1 MHYYLTTFIVTDE
14 TAKMCDPWESRE
26 FLQKIDLMPYDIC
39 EYCLPDCST
48 TIYDHEVSS
57 APIRH
62 CDHTNLESS
71 YMCQVKAVSLKQ
83 NVNPPPF
90 VNNIVSQF
98 TDDSQQVPQYV
109 AEIKMFS
116 NMRYHIK
123 ESKIPTAVFRYKVK
137 DKPTYNAFEEDI
149 AIVNF
154 YFEKD
159 SILQYTRQESMT
171 TVGYIS
177 QLGGILGLFIGFS
190 FVSGI
195 ELIYWFAIR
204 LYKNNRIFYSK
215 TRVRKETKKN
225 SVSNVK
231 ICNAPTTVDKEYF
244 SNAFDILFT

>member
-1 MHYYLTTFIVTDE
+1 MHHFTICIVTNE

-26 FLQKIDLMPYDIC
+26 FLQKIDLMPDGTC

-71 YMCQVKAVSLKQ
+71 YMCQVKTVSLKQ
-83 NVNPPPF
+83 NINPPPF
-90 VNNIVSQF
+90 VNNILSQF
-98 TDDSQQVPQYV
+98 TDNSQQVPQFV
-109 AEIKMFS
+109 TEIKMFS
-116 NMRYHIK
+116 NMRYRIK

-154 YFEKD
+154 YFDKD

-195 ELIYWFAIR
+195 ELIYWFTIR
-204 LYKNNRIFYSK
+204 LYKNNGIFYKKSRIK
-215 TRVRKETKKN
+215 KETDKKP
-225 SVSNVK
+225 VSNVK
-231 ICNAPTTVDKEYF
+231 KCNASTTADTGDY